1 MIFIHFTISKVDENH
16 NAHTHTP
23 ILKIGVCVF
32 VLTGTDWENVFA
44 VPTGVP
50 NSIEKSIKY
59 HLISWQS
66 IWLIGIKSIYHM

>member
-50 NSIEKSIKY
+50 NSIEKASNI
-59 HLISWQS
+59 I
-66 IWLIGIKSIYHM
+66 

>member
-1 MIFIHFTISKVDENH
+1 MIVLNLTIYSLKWEPGHIMIFIHFTISKVDENH

-50 NSIEKSIKY
+50 NSIEKASNI
-59 HLISWQS
+59 I
-66 IWLIGIKSIYHM
+66 